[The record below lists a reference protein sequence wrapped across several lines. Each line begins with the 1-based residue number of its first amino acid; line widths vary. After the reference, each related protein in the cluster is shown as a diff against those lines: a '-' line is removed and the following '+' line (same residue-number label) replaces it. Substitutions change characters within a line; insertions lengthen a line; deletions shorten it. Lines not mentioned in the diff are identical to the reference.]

1 MAGRRAVFLDRDDTL
16 MEDVVYCRNPDDVH
30 ILPGAAEGVRK
41 LAEAGFLIVITTN
54 QSGLAR
60 GLITEGELAAVNARL
75 RVELRSRGAD
85 FDALYYCP
93 HLPDAGC
100 SCRKPLPGL
109 ILSAASELGIDLAES
124 YSIGDREWDIEAGRR
139 AGTRTVLVTNARGT
153 VAPTTKADFVC
164 RDLDEA
170 AERIQA
176 NAERTR
182 APLSE

>member
-16 MEDVVYCRNPDDVH
+16 MKDVVYCRNPDDVH
-30 ILPGAAEGVRK
+30 VLPGAAEGVRS

-60 GLITEGELAAVNARL
+60 GLITEEEFAAVNARL
-75 RVELRSRGAD
+75 RAELRSRGAD

-109 ILSAASELGIDLAES
+109 ILRAASELGIELAGS
-124 YSIGDREWDIEAGRR
+124 YCVGDREWDVEAGRR
-139 AGTRTVLVTNARGT
+139 AGTRTVLVTNAENPDG
-153 VAPTTKADFVC
+153 PTTQADFVC
-164 RDLDEA
+164 RDLAEA
-170 AERIQA
+170 ADWIRA
-176 NAERTR
+176 HVDGTR
-182 APLSE
+182 VLPSN